1 MPQGDAVR
9 TVPTVADEM
18 AKFKGFVTHNGET
31 VDSVTDSDEEKAAQ
45 AASAAADATAAKA
58 AKARPVKEFVAGE
71 APVVEPSVVKPA
83 VKAAAESPAEDAD
96 VEAPEDDNDKTITMA
111 EHKKLLAR
119 AAAKRIGEV
128 KRAGREALT
137 AEQQRNDTL
146 ERRLAALE
154 GKGLTSAANGA
165 TEVNPDVEPK
175 PENFEFGELDTK
187 YVRAL
192 ARFEARQEFKAG
204 TKNQQTTEQQRVAE
218 RQAAEMVTQRT
229 ALEKEGAAKYA
240 DFDEVVTQSRQL
252 DVDDPAFWPMSRE
265 LGSLVMGSEVRADLV
280 YHLASNPDE
289 ARKIFGKTPLEQAA
303 YFGRLE
309 AKFSAE
315 SGAND
320 PNKGKPADGQAQAVR
335 VPKAPAPLQNR
346 VRGSG
351 GSNNQVSGATTDFAA
366 FEAKAR
372 AEGTRRR

>member
-1 MPQGDAVR
+1 MAQGDAVR

-71 APVVEPSVVKPA
+71 APVVETPAAKPVVKPA
-83 VKAAAESPAEDAD
+83 AEPEGDEDPAADEGQ
-96 VEAPEDDNDKTITMA
+96 TITMA

-154 GKGLTSAANGA
+154 GKGLTPGDKGA
-165 TEVNPDVEPK
+165 TEANPDVEPK
-175 PENFEFGELDTK
+175 ASDFEFGELDAK

-204 TKNQQTTEQQRVAE
+204 TKNQQQTEQTRAAE
-218 RQAAEMVTQRT
+218 RQAAEMVTQRA